1 MPWGPSTAGRN
12 GGRVCRGKRHYAP
25 PDRAAQPASP
35 TRHPSAPASLGRVD
49 RRNGLNVLA
58 GRAASGLGIT
68 VLTAGDFQ
76 PDIDCGLLKGIVTD
90 APIPPIR
97 HPPSTG
103 ARMFRHCRPAALRS
117 PSDAAISPSGGLDA
131 EASRNGHLGFAVAR

>member
-1 MPWGPSTAGRN
+1 MPRRTEPLNPR
-12 GGRVCRGKRHYAP
+12 RRHGTLP
-25 PDRAAQPASP
+25 R
-35 TRHPSAPASLGRVD
+35 RHRSAVVHY
-49 RRNGLNVLA
+49 NGLNVLA

-76 PDIDCGLLKGIVTD
+76 PDIDCGRLKGIVTD